1 MPTQAN
7 DGSNEFATIHE
18 IIRTART
25 NLTQGAWDYM
35 AGASES
41 ETTMKRNRRAL
52 DKLALKPRALTKV
65 TDIDLSVSVPRLR
78 LDLKMPV
85 ILAPIG
91 SLESFSPTEGAAA
104 SAKAAK
110 TMGVC
115 HMLSSRCSPGLEEV
129 AAAADNQKIFQLY
142 VRGDADF
149 EDDFGRRAIAAGYN
163 AFAVT
168 VDTANYSRRERDFA
182 NRFVKKWRVDVTDD
196 QQDWQASYTWDNVK
210 RFKDTHDIPLIMKGI
225 ATAEDAAL
233 CVEHGVDG
241 IYVSNHGGRQLD
253 HGRGSMDVL
262 PEVVA
267 EAKGKAAIIVDGGF
281 WRGADVVKARALG
294 ADLIGCGR
302 LQCVGLAAGGEAG
315 LTRALEILEDEIR
328 ISMGLCGAASWD
340 DIDASRVTTAAPANM
355 PSVFS
360 AHHLL
365 TLDPN
370 KY

>member
-1 MPTQAN
+1 MAS
-7 DGSNEFATIHE
+7 DASNEFATISE
-18 IIRTART
+18 VIRAART

-41 ETTMKRNRRAL
+41 ETTMKRNRRAI
-52 DKLALKPRALTKV
+52 DKLALKPRALRDVRNVDT
-65 TDIDLSVSVPRLR
+65 SVEVMGMKLR
-78 LDLKMPV
+78 MPV

-104 SAKAAK
+104 SAKAAEDFDI
-110 TMGVC
+110 C

-129 AAAADNQKIFQLY
+129 AAAADNYKIFQLY
-142 VRGDADF
+142 VRGDAAF
-149 EDDFGRRAIAAGYN
+149 EDDHARRAVKAGYN

-168 VDTANYSRRERDFA
+168 VDTAVYSRRERDYA
-182 NRFVKKWRVDVTDD
+182 NRFVKKWRVDVSDD
-196 QQDWQASYTWDNVK
+196 EQSWQALYTWDNVK

-262 PEVVA
+262 PEVVDV
-267 EAKGKAAIIVDGGF
+267 AKGKATIFVDGGVL
-281 WRGADVVKARALG
+281 RGADIVKARALG
-294 ADLIGCGR
+294 ADVVGIGR
-302 LQCVGLAAGGEAG
+302 LQCCGLAAGGKGG
-315 LTRALEILEDEIR
+315 LVRALEILEEEVQIA
-328 ISMGLCGAASWD
+328 MGLCGATSWD
-340 DIDASRVTTAAPANM
+340 DIDASCVMESMPVDY

-360 AHHLL
+360 AHPLL
-365 TLDPN
+365 ALDPN

>member
-1 MPTQAN
+1 MSTLAN
-7 DGSNEFATIHE
+7 DFATIHE
-18 IIRTART
+18 IIRMART

-65 TDIDLSVSVPRLR
+65 TDVDLSVSVPRLR

-110 TMGVC
+110 ATGVC

-182 NRFVKKWRVDVTDD
+182 NRFVKKWRIDVTGD

-210 RFKDTHDIPLIMKGI
+210 RFKDTHDIPLIMKGV

-253 HGRGSMDVL
+253 HGRGSLDVL
-262 PEVVA
+262 PEVVR
-267 EAKGKAAIIVDGGF
+267 EAKGKAKIFVDGGCL
-281 WRGADVVKARALG
+281 RGGDIVKAKALG
-294 ADLIGCGR
+294 ADAVGIGR
-302 LQCVGLAAGGEAG
+302 LQCCGLAAAG
-315 LTRALEILEDEIR
+315 QAGVVRVLQILEDEIR
-328 ISMGLCGAASWD
+328 IAMALCGATSWA
-340 DIDASRVTTAAPANM
+340 DIDESSVIPSSPVNY

-360 AHHLL
+360 GHPLL
-365 TLDPN
+365 SLDAN

>member
-1 MPTQAN
+1 MASPAN
-7 DGSNEFATIHE
+7 DLSNEFATIHE
-18 IIRTART
+18 IIKTART

-52 DKLALKPRALTKV
+52 DKLALKPRALRDV
-65 TDIDLSVSVPRLR
+65 TDIDLSAKVLGMELSL
-78 LDLKMPV
+78 PV

-91 SLESFSPTEGAAA
+91 SLETFAPSEGAAA
-104 SAKAAK
+104 SAKAADEY
-110 TMGVC
+110 GVC

-129 AAAADNQKIFQLY
+129 AAAADNFKIFQLY

-149 EDDFGRRAIAAGYN
+149 EDDFARRAIDHGYN

-168 VDTANYSRRERDFA
+168 VDTAVYSRRERDYA
-182 NRFVKKWRVDVTDD
+182 NRFVKKWRVDVSDD
-196 QQDWQASYTWDNVK
+196 EQSWQAIYTWDNVK
-210 RFKDTHDIPLIMKGI
+210 RFKDTHDIPLILKGI

-253 HGRGSMDVL
+253 HGRGSVDVL

-267 EAKGKAAIIVDGGF
+267 EAKGKATIIVDGGCL
-281 WRGADVVKARALG
+281 RGTDIVKAKALG
-294 ADLIGCGR
+294 ADLVGIGR
-302 LQCVGLAAGGEAG
+302 LQCCGLAAGGQAALARVLELLEEEA
-315 LTRALEILEDEIR
+315 R
-328 ISMGLCGAASWD
+328 IAMGLCGARTWD
-340 DIDASRVTTAAPANM
+340 DLDASAVTAAEPINL

-360 AHHLL
+360 AHPLL
-365 TLDPN
+365 SLN
-370 KY
+370 ANQY

>member
-1 MPTQAN
+1 MATEAS

-18 IIRTART
+18 IIRAART

-41 ETTMKRNRRAL
+41 ETTLKRNRRAI
-52 DKLALKPRALTKV
+52 DKLALKPRALR
-65 TDIDLSVSVPRLR
+65 DIREIDASVNVMNMDLRI
-78 LDLKMPV
+78 PV
-85 ILAPIG
+85 LLAPIG
-91 SLESFSPTEGAAA
+91 SLETFAHAEGAAA
-104 SAKAAK
+104 SAKAADDFSI
-110 TMGVC
+110 C

-129 AAAADNQKIFQLY
+129 AAAADNYKIFQLY
-142 VRGDADF
+142 VRGDDSF
-149 EDDFGRRAIAAGYN
+149 EDDFARRAIAAGYN

-168 VDTANYSRRERDFA
+168 VDTAVYSRRERDFA
-182 NRFVKKWRVDVTDD
+182 NRFVKKWRVDVSGEE
-196 QQDWQASYTWDNVK
+196 QDWQARYTWDNVK

-267 EAKGKAAIIVDGGF
+267 EAKGKATIMVDGGCL
-281 WRGADVVKARALG
+281 RGADIVKARALG
-294 ADLIGCGR
+294 ADIVGLGR
-302 LQCVGLAAGGEAG
+302 LQCAGLAAGGRAA
-315 LTRALEILEDEIR
+315 LVRALEILEQEIH
-328 ISMGLCGAASWD
+328 IAMGLCGATSWA
-340 DIDASRVTTAAPANM
+340 DIDKSCVSVNTAVEF

-360 AHHLL
+360 AHPLL
-365 TLDPN
+365 TLPPH